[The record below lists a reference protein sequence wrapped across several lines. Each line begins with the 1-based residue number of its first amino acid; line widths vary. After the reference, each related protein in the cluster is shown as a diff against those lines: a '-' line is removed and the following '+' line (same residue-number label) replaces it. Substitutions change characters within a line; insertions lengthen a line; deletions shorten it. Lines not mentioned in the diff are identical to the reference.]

1 MMIKRPISRL
11 QVIALVLSAGL
22 VSAACSGGAGTDERR
37 PAEAAG
43 AAPSFVNRV
52 WRVSKSSGVAPGT
65 LYVFLSEGTLLIT
78 SPNSK
83 PALGSWK
90 YEGGALVMVEE
101 SIPYKTDIVG
111 LSAGELRLRSHNP
124 GGSVEI
130 TLVPAEVAPPPR

>member
-1 MMIKRPISRL
+1 MAKRSVGRL
-11 QVIALVLSAGL
+11 QVIALALSAGL
-22 VSAACSGGAGTDERR
+22 VSAACSGGGGTDERR
-37 PAEAAG
+37 PAEVSG
-43 AAPSFVNRV
+43 ATPSFVNRV
-52 WRVSKSSGVAPGT
+52 WRVSESSGVAPGT
-65 LYVFLSEGTLLIT
+65 LYVFLSEGTLLVT

-111 LSAGELRLRSHNP
+111 LSAGEFRLRSHNP